1 MNIKDRLNPYT
12 DTRKED
18 LRQGKLALKNKKA
31 VYKCNYELVMGY
43 IPNRLTKTITASR
56 PSAPTRHSGG
66 TLNGRA
72 L

>member
-1 MNIKDRLNPYT
+1 MNIRDPLNPYT

-18 LRQGKLALKNKKA
+18 LRQGKLALKNRKA

-43 IPNRLTKTITASR
+43 IPSRLTKTIIASR
-56 PSAPTRHSGG
+56 PSAPTRQGG
-66 TLNGRA
+66 ATLNGRA